1 MVVGLHL
8 AAKYELLIKMVGYW
22 SIVFVV
28 VVVVYIRKEVVL
40 PKIIVNLYVP
50 ANICPQYSPLCKESE
65 TISVLLS
72 RREVRAEIKIKV
84 LFIETNFS
92 GNNQR
97 LK

>member
-28 VVVVYIRKEVVL
+28 VVVVVVYIRKVVVL

-72 RREVRAEIKIKV
+72 RREVSSVINTIHNVTIKCH
-84 LFIETNFS
+84 F
-92 GNNQR
+92 
-97 LK
+97 

>member
-28 VVVVYIRKEVVL
+28 VVYIRKVVVL

-84 LFIETNFS
+84 LFIKTNFS

>member
-28 VVVVYIRKEVVL
+28 VVYIRKVVVL